1 MDKNGSSPEVCHR
14 WGMFSSKLPD
24 KSVTLAM
31 GLAHKNRC
39 ILPKS
44 YLNSIQAAH
53 ENAES
58 IDIYG
63 APYETRTRVSG
74 VRGQRPGPLDEGSE

>member
-1 MDKNGSSPEVCHR
+1 M
-14 WGMFSSKLPD
+14 
-24 KSVTLAM
+24 TLVM
-31 GLAHKNRC
+31 GLAHKNHC

-53 ENAES
+53 ENAEP

-63 APYETRTRVSG
+63 APYETTPYIHVFRPSGQLHVVSLFTKLQERVLNITPY
-74 VRGQRPGPLDEGSE
+74 VMA